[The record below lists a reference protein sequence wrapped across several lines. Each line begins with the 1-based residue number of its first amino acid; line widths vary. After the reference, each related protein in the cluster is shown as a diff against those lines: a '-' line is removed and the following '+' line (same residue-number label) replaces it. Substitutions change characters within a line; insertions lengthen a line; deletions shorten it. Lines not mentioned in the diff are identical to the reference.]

1 MGDSHAPVG
10 IPPWNSFVLLKNDSA
25 LEGDIQL
32 LELNESWSPLE
43 AVMAQSS
50 NDQNLPQEKRGC
62 EWGWCHQCHMPP
74 EFYRTLISAGCHVK
88 YFEY

>member
-1 MGDSHAPVG
+1 M
-10 IPPWNSFVLLKNDSA
+10 LLKNDSA

-50 NDQNLPQEKRGC
+50 NDQTGAIRGEFTPREKG
-62 EWGWCHQCHMPP
+62 
-74 EFYRTLISAGCHVK
+74 L
-88 YFEY
+88 